1 MENTQQLPRTP
12 LPSSAIANFLSV
24 SKPTISEYYRKIRR
38 AYYWLP
44 ECDFVIGSGNRRKY
58 LPFCVEQ
65 MESLSSSLDH
75 ELWIVEIQ
83 KSKTANSDFL
93 QEQPSEAQTE
103 AFEAE
108 LMDIPQ
114 STALATYIE
123 PTSFIQEL
131 KFEPVT
137 VDLSHV
143 SQTTATNLAKMDSN
157 VKTGYSALKERYLR
171 EARMQGVTI
180 AHEMQAET
188 AKAISEEMGKMAV
201 GGVPNV

>member
-83 KSKTANSDFL
+83 KSKT
-93 QEQPSEAQTE
+93 EPPEAQTE

-123 PTSFIQEL
+123 PTSFVQEL
-131 KFEPVT
+131 KFESVA

-143 SQTTATNLAKMDSN
+143 SETTASNLAKMNTN
-157 VKTGYSALKERYLR
+157 VKSAFSALRERLLE
-171 EARMQGVTI
+171 EARKEGVII
-180 AHEMQAET
+180 AHEMQAVT
-188 AKAISEEMGKMAV
+188 AQAISKEMGRMAV
-201 GGVPNV
+201 GGVPDA